1 MKKIIYFM
9 TALVLGGT
17 MLTSC
22 NDYLDTVQSKGNDE
36 VLTSGKQVEALF
48 ANSEMFNTK
57 SIGNVYASDD
67 YGLTTDIFDALGYV
81 DENICNAMTWN
92 ITDLVNNPYGDE
104 AWSAEYQKIFNANL
118 VLNNLEELTDAS
130 EEAKNEYAAQ
140 AHMLRAMAM
149 WSLVNTYCLPY
160 SAQNASSLGLSLK
173 QTTSYEEDMTRATLQ
188 QTYDFILADLDEA
201 AKTAN
206 TTIAGN
212 KRWWVSRPAVAAM
225 KARVYLFMQDYDKAA
240 TYAREALQCSDAQ
253 LDDYN
258 QLGYRVA
265 QVSLDGEMQD
275 VSYSELYRY
284 GDNQV
289 ANYKENYLS
298 EYYSIAYYALIPS
311 EELVSLYDQDNDLRY
326 RQFFNKYAL
335 WEQGIGGFGD
345 DLLYHKFKDRIQ
357 SGPTVPEMLLT
368 EAEALARGGKW
379 QEAMPLVNQLRQAR
393 IDKDADCINLSA
405 ANQEEAVKA
414 ILDERHREMPFV
426 MRWWDVRRLS
436 CNETGYDDVT
446 LERTFYRVSDDAVDD
461 SELDHY
467 VLPVGSK
474 RYAQPIIHLEVTRSN
489 GQIEQNAYD
498 EGSVQITQL
507 EMPDD
512 GEGGYDGDEEGGY
525 DGNEEEWDD

>member
-1 MKKIIYFM
+1 MNKIKYFM

-17 MLTSC
+17 ALTSC

-57 SIGNVYASDD
+57 AIGNVFASDD
-67 YGLTTDIFDALGYV
+67 YGLTTEIYDALGYV

-92 ITDLVNNPYGDE
+92 IDDLVNNPYGDE
-104 AWSAEYQKIFNANL
+104 AWSSEYQKIFNANL
-118 VLNNLEELTDAS
+118 VINNLDELTDAS
-130 EEAKNEYAAQ
+130 DAEKNEYAAQ

-149 WSLVNTYCLPY
+149 WSLANTYCLPY
-160 SAQNASSLGLSLK
+160 SAENASSLGLTLK
-173 QTTSYEEDMTRATLQ
+173 QITSYEEDMTRATLQ

-201 AKTAN
+201 AKTAHA
-206 TTIAGN
+206 TVASN

-225 KARVYLFMQDYDKAA
+225 KARVYLFMQQYDKAA
-240 TYAREALQCSDAQ
+240 TYAQEALQCSDAQ

-265 QVSLDGEMQD
+265 QVSLDGELQD
-275 VSYSELYRY
+275 VNYSELYRY

-298 EYYSIAYYALIPS
+298 EYYAIDYYALIPS
-311 EELVSLYDQDNDLRY
+311 EQLLSIYDQDNDLRFK
-326 RQFFNKYAL
+326 QFFNKYAL
-335 WEQGIGGFGD
+335 WEEGIGGFGD
-345 DLLYHKFKDRIQ
+345 DILYHKFKDRIQ

-368 EAEALARGGKW
+368 KAEALARLGKW

-393 IDKDADCINLSA
+393 IDKNADDIDLSA
-405 ANQEEAVKA
+405 SNQEEAVQT
-414 ILDERHREMPFV
+414 ILEERHREMPFV
-426 MRWWDVRRLS
+426 MRWWDVRRFS
-436 CNETGYDDVT
+436 CNETSYDDIAI
-446 LERTFYRVSDDAVDD
+446 ERDFYHVSDDAVDD

-467 VLPVGSK
+467 KLPVGSK
-474 RYAQPIIHLEVTRSN
+474 RYAQPIINLEVTRSN

-498 EGSVQITQL
+498 TNSVEITQL
-507 EMPDD
+507 EISDGGDD
-512 GEGGYDGDEEGGY
+512 EGEYGGD
-525 DGNEEEWDD
+525 EEEWDE

>member
-48 ANSEMFNTK
+48 ANSSTFNTK
-57 SIGNVYASDD
+57 VIGNVFASDD

-81 DENICNAMTWN
+81 DENIINAMTWN
-92 ITDLVNNPYGDE
+92 IEDFVNNAYGDE

-118 VLNNLEELTDAS
+118 VLNNLDDLSDAS
-130 EEAKNEYAAQ
+130 DDEKNEYAAQ
-140 AHMLRAMAM
+140 AHMLRAMAV

-160 SAQNASSLGLSLK
+160 SAENASALGLPLK
-173 QTTSYEEDMTRATLQ
+173 QTTSYEESMERATLQ

-206 TTIAGN
+206 THVVNN
-212 KRWWVSRPAVAAM
+212 KRWWVSRPAVAAI
-225 KARVYLFMQDYDKAA
+225 KARVYLFMQDYDKSATCAA
-240 TYAREALQCSDAQ
+240 EALNSGDAE

-265 QVSLDGEMQD
+265 QLSLDGDMQD
-275 VSYSELYRY
+275 VNYSELYRY

-298 EYYSIAYYALIPS
+298 EYFTGEYALIPS
-311 EELVSLYDQDNDLRY
+311 EELLSIYDQDNDLRFK
-326 RQFFNKYAL
+326 QFFNKHAL

-345 DLLYHKFKDRIQ
+345 DILYHKFKDMIQ
-357 SGPTVPEMLLT
+357 AGPTMPEMLLT
-368 EAEALARGGKW
+368 EAEALARQGKW
-379 QEAMPLVNQLRQAR
+379 QDAMSLVNQLRQAR
-393 IDKDADCINLSA
+393 IAKNADYIELTAS
-405 ANQEEAVKA
+405 NQEEAVKA
-414 ILDERHREMPFV
+414 ILEERHREMPFV

-436 CNETGYDDVT
+436 CNEVSYDDVT
-446 LERTFYRVSDDAVDD
+446 LERTFYKVSDDAVDD

-474 RYAQPIIHLEVTRSN
+474 RYAQPIINLDISRSN
-489 GQIEQNAYD
+489 GQIEQNPYD
-498 EGSVQITQL
+498 ENSVEVNML
-507 EMPDD
+507 ETYDRDD
-512 GEGGYDGDEEGGY
+512 SDYGDEE
-525 DGNEEEWDD
+525 DWDW

>member
-9 TALVLGGT
+9 NALVLGGI

-57 SIGNVYASDD
+57 AIGNVFASDD
-67 YGLTTDIFDALGYV
+67 YGLTTDINDALGYV
-81 DENICNAMTWN
+81 DENIINAMTWN
-92 ITDLVNNPYGDE
+92 INDFVNNPYGDE
-104 AWSAEYQKIFNANL
+104 AWNAEYQKIFNANL
-118 VLNNLEELTDAS
+118 VLNNLDELADAS
-130 EEAKNEYAAQ
+130 EEEKTEYAAQ

-160 SAQNASSLGLSLK
+160 SEQNASSLGLPLK
-173 QTTSYEEDMTRATLQ
+173 QTTSYEEAMERATLQ
-188 QTYDFILADLDEA
+188 QTYDFILVDLDEA

-206 TTIAGN
+206 TAIAKN
-212 KRWWVSRPAVAAM
+212 KRWWVSRPAVEAM

-240 TYAREALQCSDAQ
+240 THAAEALKSGDAQ

-265 QVSLDGEMQD
+265 QVSLDGEMKD
-275 VSYSELYRY
+275 VNYSELYRY

-298 EYYSIAYYALIPS
+298 EYFTGEYALIPS
-311 EELVSLYDQDNDLRY
+311 EDLLSLYDQDNDLRY
-326 RQFFNKYAL
+326 KQFFNKYAL

-345 DLLYHKFKDRIQ
+345 DILYHKFKDKIQ
-357 SGPTVPEMLLT
+357 AGPTVPEMLLI
-368 EAEALARGGKW
+368 EAEALARQGKW
-379 QEAMPLVNQLRQAR
+379 QEAMPLVNQLRHAR
-393 IDKDADCINLSA
+393 IDKNADDIELSA
-405 ANQEEAVKA
+405 SNHEEAVKV
-414 ILDERHREMPFV
+414 ILEERHKEMPFV

-436 CNETGYDDVT
+436 CNEVSYDDVT
-446 LERTFYRVSDDAVDD
+446 LERTFYRVSDNAVDD

-474 RYAQPIIHLEVTRSN
+474 RYAQPIVNLELTRSN
-489 GQIEQNAYD
+489 GQIKQNAYD
-498 EGSVQITQL
+498 DNSVQITLL
-507 EMPDD
+507 ETF
-512 GEGGYDGDEEGGY
+512 GGDEDGDEGDY
-525 DGNEEEWDD
+525 DDYEDWDE